1 MATEMRPQG
10 VYKEKVKWK
19 IIRNENVRDN
29 LKINTLESK
38 LTINKMR
45 WCGHVLTVNK
55 MRT

>member
-45 WCGHVLTVNK
+45 WCEHVLTVNK